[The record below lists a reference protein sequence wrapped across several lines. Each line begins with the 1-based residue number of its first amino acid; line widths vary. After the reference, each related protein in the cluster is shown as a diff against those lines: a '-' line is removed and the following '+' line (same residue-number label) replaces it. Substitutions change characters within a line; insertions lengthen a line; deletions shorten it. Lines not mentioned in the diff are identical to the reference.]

1 MLNITKTYKSVTKS
15 SPITQL
21 KHWQTL
27 YTDGSLNRVM
37 RIDIWVVLRT
47 PTELRKPPPPP
58 TNHNHPTLQF
68 TTKIRSTSR
77 LNTNDYTN
85 NFSQQAPLC
94 RLASVQT
101 TSRVHKLTLQ
111 SVLSKKTKNKILS
124 PFHNRSIVIK
134 TDHRVYRLT
143 IVYSYVGCSPSIM
156 QENLKLFNAFYFE
169 NSNRV

>member
-27 YTDGSLNRVM
+27 YTDGWLNRVM
-37 RIDIWVVLRT
+37 RIDIWVVRRT
-47 PTELRKPPPPP
+47 PTELRKPPSS
-58 TNHNHPTLQF
+58 THNHPTLQF

-77 LNTNDYTN
+77 LNTNAHTN

-101 TSRVHKLTLQ
+101 TSRVHNLTVH
-111 SVLSKKTKNKILS
+111 SALSKKTKNKILS
-124 PFHNRSIVIK
+124 PFHKRSIVIK
-134 TDHRVYRLT
+134 TDQRVYRST

-156 QENLKLFNAFYFE
+156 QENLKMLNAFNFE

>member
-27 YTDGSLNRVM
+27 YIDGWLNRVM
-37 RIDIWVVLRT
+37 RITIWVVRRT
-47 PTELRKPPPPP
+47 PTEYGSPPS
-58 TNHNHPTLQF
+58 THNHPTLQF

-77 LNTNDYTN
+77 LNTNAYTD

-101 TSRVHKLTLQ
+101 TSRVHNLTLQ
-111 SVLSKKTKNKILS
+111 SALSKKTKHKILS
-124 PFHNRSIVIK
+124 PFHKGSIVIK
-134 TDHRVYRLT
+134 TDQRVYRST
-143 IVYSYVGCSPSIM
+143 IVYSYVG
-156 QENLKLFNAFYFE
+156 
-169 NSNRV
+169 